1 MKILLVLL
9 SCFAL
14 ANSQFFD
21 YQDYYNAMLDYALYD
36 YYDWVCSGT
45 QCQLCDLLTGDCCD
59 PAKSRNCFLPDS
71 CANNPCLAGGT
82 CITTRTVSNQP
93 DFVCTCKKGLTGKYC
108 QLIDEYDPPIV
119 LPGLPPVAAPFAAPV
134 PVPAPVQAPVPA
146 PAPAPQSN
154 GMRSGLLNS
163 PRQFGQQANI
173 GMPNNGMGMMNNGF
187 GMGMQNNGMG
197 MMNNGMG
204 MRSPMG
210 KRRRRRSTSNQR
222 K

>member
-82 CITTRTVSNQP
+82 CTSSQTQCTFSCQCPTGYVGTRYLFLFNK
-93 DFVCTCKKGLTGKYC
+93 FCIKK
-108 QLIDEYDPPIV
+108 
-119 LPGLPPVAAPFAAPV
+119 F
-134 PVPAPVQAPVPA
+134 
-146 PAPAPQSN
+146 
-154 GMRSGLLNS
+154 
-163 PRQFGQQANI
+163 
-173 GMPNNGMGMMNNGF
+173 
-187 GMGMQNNGMG
+187 
-197 MMNNGMG
+197 
-204 MRSPMG
+204 
-210 KRRRRRSTSNQR
+210 
-222 K
+222 

>member
-1 MKILLVLL
+1 MKVLLILL

-119 LPGLPPVAAPFAAPV
+119 LPGVAPVAV
-134 PVPAPVQAPVPA
+134 PVPA
-146 PAPAPQSN
+146 PAPAPAPAPVAPTQQRSN
-154 GMRSGLLNS
+154 FINS
-163 PRQFGQQANI
+163 PRQI
-173 GMPNNGMGMMNNGF
+173 GAPQTGMGMMQNNGMGMMQNNGMGMMQNNGMGMMPNNGMGMMNNA
-187 GMGMQNNGMG
+187 MG
-197 MMNNGMG
+197 MMK
-204 MRSPMG
+204 SPMG
-210 KRRRRRSTSNQR
+210 KRRRRRSAQR